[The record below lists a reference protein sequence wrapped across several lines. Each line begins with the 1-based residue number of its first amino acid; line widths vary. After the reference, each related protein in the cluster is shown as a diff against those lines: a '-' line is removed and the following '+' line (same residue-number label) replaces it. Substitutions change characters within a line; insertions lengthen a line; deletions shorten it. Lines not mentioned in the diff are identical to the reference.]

1 MNRKLYILV
10 LFTLTIAMM
19 LLVGPSSAKAVEPE
33 VKAAFLLLWE
43 CGDNGWTAAGCRGIQ
58 EVKEYYL
65 SQGGKLLE
73 DKSNSYLIDL
83 GDRYLRVV
91 WVERAGDGP
100 DSGRIMRDFAQK
112 GFELIFATTFGQM
125 DFALEVANEFPGI
138 AIEHCSGYKTSS
150 NMNWYFA
157 RMEDAEYVAG
167 YVAGLM
173 GYHKVGTVGTHPI
186 PEPIR
191 GINAFTLGLQRGL
204 LESGREDLASLPDL
218 NTVIWL
224 SSWRDPEGE
233 VEGAQTFVDGG
244 YDLIRQMADTP
255 DSAKTSC
262 DGGVPAVG
270 YGMDVSRFGADCA
283 LVSTTWRWG
292 PFFIK
297 TIEKI
302 FANEWKGNS
311 TFYGGFGADMVGL
324 EGWHLEIPSEIK
336 EKALNMAAEFARREN
351 EAREKGEDVASK
363 IGIFCGPIRGQNGE
377 ILIKE
382 GECWKDED
390 LLTRR
395 VFVWGVKGYIP

>member
-19 LLVGPSSAKAVEPE
+19 LLVGPSSVKAVEPE
-33 VKAAFLLLWE
+33 VKVAFVLLWE
-43 CGDNGWTAAGCRGIQ
+43 CGDNGWTAAACRGIN

-83 GDRYLRVV
+83 GGRHLQVV

-100 DSGRIMRDFAQK
+100 DSGRIMRDFAQR
-112 GFELIFATTFGQM
+112 GFNLIFATTFGQM
-125 DFALEVANEFPGI
+125 DFALEVAKEFPTL
-138 AIEHCSGYKTSS
+138 AVEHCSGYKTST

-167 YVAGLM
+167 YVAGVM
-173 GYHKVGTVGTHPI
+173 GYHRVGTVGTHPI

-204 LESGREDLASLPDL
+204 RESGHEDWASLPDL
-218 NTVIWL
+218 NTVVWL
-224 SSWRDPEGE
+224 NSWRDAEGE
-233 VEGAQTFVDGG
+233 VQAAQTFVDGG
-244 YDLIRQMADTP
+244 YDLVRQMADTP
-255 DSAKTSC
+255 DSAKTAC
-262 DGGVPAVG
+262 DEGVAAVG
-270 YGMDVSRFGADCA
+270 YGMDVRQFGASCA

-292 PFFIK
+292 PYFIK
-297 TIEKI
+297 TIEKVL
-302 FANEWKGNS
+302 ANKWEGNKA
-311 TFYGGFGADMVGL
+311 FYGGFGANMIGL
-324 EGWHLEIPSEIK
+324 EGWNVPPEIR
-336 EKALNMAAEFARREN
+336 EKALDMAAEFARREN
-351 EAREKGEDVASK
+351 EAREKGEDIASK

-395 VFVWGVKGYIP
+395 VFVEGVKGYIPE